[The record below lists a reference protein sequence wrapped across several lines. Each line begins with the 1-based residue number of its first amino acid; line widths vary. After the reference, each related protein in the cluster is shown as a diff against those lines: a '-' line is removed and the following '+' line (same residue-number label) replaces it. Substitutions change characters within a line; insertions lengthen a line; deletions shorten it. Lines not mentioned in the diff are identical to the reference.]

1 MAVELL
7 VTKAQGRTMVEHA
20 ETILLVDDEP
30 EDLTKMRRALEGDG
44 YRVLEASNFDQAVT
58 LAYQSGQKIDMLVT
72 DISLPGTN
80 GCELARYL
88 LKGRPNVRLLF
99 VSGHT
104 GAEICR
110 YYGISVTDLHFMR
123 KPIRIG
129 EFVSRV
135 REILASEERL
145 QLSLLLARSD
155 VPRPLRYGS
164 DVP

>member
-1 MAVELL
+1 
-7 VTKAQGRTMVEHA
+7 MVEHL
-20 ETILLVDDEP
+20 ETILLVDDES
-30 EDLTKMRRALEGDG
+30 EDLTKMRQALEGDG
-44 YRVLEASNFDQAVT
+44 YRVLEAGNFDQAVI
-58 LAYQSGQKIDMLVT
+58 LANQGGQKIDMLVT

-88 LKGRPNVRLLF
+88 LKRRPHVRLLF

>member
-7 VTKAQGRTMVEHA
+7 VTKAQGSTMVEHP

-30 EDLTKMRRALEGDG
+30 EDLTRVRRALEGEG
-44 YRVLEASNFDQAVT
+44 YRVLEAGNFDQAVT
-58 LAYQSGQKIDMLVT
+58 LAYRSGQTIDMLVT
-72 DISLPGTN
+72 DISVPGTN

-88 LKGRPNVRLLF
+88 LEGRPHVRLLF

-129 EFVSRV
+129 EFVTRI

-145 QLSLLLARSD
+145 QLSLLARSD
-155 VPRPLRYGS
+155 VPRPLRYSS

>member
-1 MAVELL
+1 M
-7 VTKAQGRTMVEHA
+7 K
-20 ETILLVDDEP
+20 
-30 EDLTKMRRALEGDG
+30 RALEVYG
-44 YRVLEASNFDQAVT
+44 YRVLEAGNFDQAVT
-58 LAYQSGQKIDMLVT
+58 LAYQGGQNIDMLVT

-129 EFVSRV
+129 EFVTRV
-135 REILASEERL
+135 REILASEARL
-145 QLSLLLARSD
+145 QSARRLLHHRGAELRHHRVGQPRFAHVRSQPESGH
-155 VPRPLRYGS
+155 VSR
-164 DVP
+164 